1 MHFSTTPASFV
12 LITLRGGHDVEVIHL
27 PAHADGDCG
36 SWLSRQKK
44 TPGVFPHDWRSC
56 KMSVCHA
63 EAQFRIY
70 YRACICSA
78 SLLHMDRKS
87 SCASPHQALSLNRDR
102 LASRPALTSAHR
114 VSDCNPCHRDCSH
127 CPAARPIPPSNA
139 VALALD
145 VPTPGTNPVS
155 FSNEREP
162 KQRVDSPI
170 GSARC
175 AVLCWISQRCRL

>member
-1 MHFSTTPASFV
+1 MLTCTYNSLSRWNVSIKWQIQSLANARYIIAIVWFSPVTTPCESRLHFSTTPASFV

-44 TPGVFPHDWRSC
+44 TAGVFPHDWRSC

-78 SLLHMDRKS
+78 SVCSTWTGKAPVRSLTRASVSTVTDLHPGQRSPRSTGHPTAAPAIMVVLHCRK
-87 SCASPHQALSLNRDR
+87 RDR
-102 LASRPALTSAHR
+102 SHR
-114 VSDCNPCHRDCSH
+114 QT
-127 CPAARPIPPSNA
+127 
-139 VALALD
+139 L
-145 VPTPGTNPVS
+145 
-155 FSNEREP
+155 
-162 KQRVDSPI
+162 SP
-170 GSARC
+170 
-175 AVLCWISQRCRL
+175 